1 MAEEKIES
9 KFIFTDEGRR
19 HLVSQEGGVRFA
31 VLGGVLVQG
40 LKQVDKD
47 SVWETYRNFTY
58 DDLVAGSFNGNS
70 FVVGMRGVSYTTLES
85 GNGATE
91 PADSDKYES
100 ALADITN
107 HLYGTFYMPNRQLT
121 SDTGSSY
128 GTYEFSYDKTQFNWD
143 MNSDVS
149 FGFIVLLGKQYAETD
164 DAVFNVSETQKP
176 VVVGI
181 CQLSGVKDEDT
192 GVFEGGIMFLKDQ
205 VKHTVCTLQIRF
217 TVTDTDNDATEVVA
231 DPEFI
236 DASKKFSIV
245 NDGLKTD
252 DGQAVSKGIFTN
264 AGFKFVDSENPEEVA
279 NAVENDLGFEVNG
292 IPGSIATQR
301 TVMVADPYNAAI
313 PIENQWNAAAQ
324 VHIINKKD
332 NSSDDV
338 KYKEQIVLTSLE
350 EPETGSYEDGE
361 LKGYCVGMMLRGTG
375 DTTENGVEAPIF
387 RLDAVPEYDSYVVD
401 IYGTENSAYDVGN
414 ADKFL
419 FSQRNASVSPNNIME
434 HGYNVLINSNDNVL
448 SAGNA
453 NNMLIKSNDN
463 ILNASVKGNL
473 LVGAS
478 NNRIVGYSYN
488 NMLFATSDN
497 LCGNTTTNNIIIGGH
512 NNFAAADGSSGCMYI
527 DGIGLKGG
535 YTDQVVFGKYNARND
550 VAAIIVGAGD
560 DNEHRRN
567 ALEFYMQ
574 NNALIINDNN
584 NDPSVILNNTGIE
597 ANRIN
602 GTTVNATDK
611 VVLRDNTSPQS
622 NKVFGELYFQDAD
635 TPTLLV
641 SNNGSTTTIEP
652 GKVVTSKTI
661 MYSLSKDQTEI
672 ENGTAVFRKVDEN
685 GDTLT
690 HNDIFVSC
698 KLEDNETISD
708 AAVIPNPGELNL
720 MYYYVNTTSELDHNG
735 KKLNIGVNGLTWY
748 DYVSDTAR
756 NPDQKLIWDEVATL
770 TPEKIK
776 KYDQFIGGNAGG
788 NKVRADIII
797 GRRISYADS
806 WETDIDYFEGTQ
818 EQENWFRAIFET
830 TPPFMFIVQG
840 QYYPASNWDTV
851 PEGSSYIEDFEYA
864 GETHDAYCTL
874 IPESLGISEIELN
887 IFIPQNDGG
896 ADFDFIWIPMAETA
910 NCRPK
915 INLNFYI
922 NKNTQDDTKTMYYY
936 KNFAGDTNLTDDIT
950 IHNNTVKYDNDTITT
965 FKINEF
971 TCIPAVGTLD
981 GPVRTTKRW
990 GWYPVK

>member
-91 PADSDKYES
+91 PADSDKYEA

-279 NAVENDLGFEVNG
+279 NAVENTLGFEVNG

-301 TVMVADPYNAAI
+301 TVMVADPYNAAT

-361 LKGYCVGMMLRGTG
+361 LKGYCAGMMLRGTG

-419 FSQRNASVSPNNIME
+419 FSQRNASVSPNNIMK
-434 HGYNVLINSNDNVL
+434 HGYNVLINSNDNGL

-453 NNMLIKSNDN
+453 NNTLIKSNDN

-512 NNFAAADGSSGCMYI
+512 GNFAAADGSSGCMYI
-527 DGIGLKGG
+527 GGIGLKGG

-550 VAAIIVGAGD
+550 EAAIIVGAGD

-567 ALEFYMQ
+567 ALEFYTQ

-602 GTTVNATDK
+602 GTMVNATGR

-622 NKVFGELYFQDAD
+622 TKVFGELYFQDAD

-652 GKVVTSKTI
+652 GKVVTNKTI

-735 KKLNIGVNGLTWY
+735 KKLNVGVNGLTWY

-756 NPDQKLIWDEVATL
+756 NPDHKLIWDEAATL

-776 KYDQFIGGNAGG
+776 KYDQFIGGNTGG
-788 NKVRADIII
+788 NKVRADIFIVKYAEDS
-797 GRRISYADS
+797 GVSYDN
-806 WETDIDYFEGTQ
+806 WKTNIDYFEGTP
-818 EQENWFRAIFET
+818 EQESWFKSIFET
-830 TPPFMFIVQG
+830 TPPFMFIYQNTS
-840 QYYPASNWDTV
+840 YSASNWDTV
-851 PEGSSYIEDFEYA
+851 PEGSNLKDLEHHS
-864 GETHDAYCTL
+864 ETHKVYYTV
-874 IPESLGISEIELN
+874 IPENLGISELELN
-887 IFIPQNDGG
+887 VFMRNNQDDV
-896 ADFDFIWIPMAETA
+896 DFEFIWAPLVEST
-910 NCRPK
+910 NKKPK
-915 INLNFYI
+915 INLNLYFG
-922 NKNTQDDTKTMYYY
+922 KNANYTKSIYYY
-936 KNFAGDTNLTDDIT
+936 KNFAYLGYDVRYINDDLE
-950 IHNNTVKYDNDTITT
+950 DG
-965 FKINEF
+965 KINEF
-971 TCIPAVGTLD
+971 TCIPAVGTVD
-981 GPVRTTKRW
+981 SPTNPTTRW
-990 GWYPVK
+990 GWYQVK